1 MEEKH
6 IVKDTHFN
14 TVAIIGHSTPGV
26 PAAGFGVG
34 IDTSILFQADS
45 STTELRDIGRIS
57 FAWDIATNASRRSV
71 VIIEAVRDGR
81 LVEVARINA
90 NGEIVPVKETK

>member
-1 MEEKH
+1 MNEKH
-6 IVKDTHFN
+6 IIKDTHIN
-14 TVAIIGHSTPGV
+14 TVAIIGHSTTGV

-45 STTELRDIGRIS
+45 SISALRDIGRIS
-57 FAWDIATNASRRSV
+57 FAWDIATHADRRSV
-71 VIIEAVRDGR
+71 VVIEAVRDGR

-90 NGEIVPVKETK
+90 NGEIVSVKEK